1 MLSLVY
7 LQMKRKKL
15 GNCILSCSIKN
26 RIIAT
31 TTTNPTPKKER
42 KKKERKKERKKEGG
56 KEGRKE
62 NVTYSRI
69 KRSQLDET
77 ESTV

>member
-1 MLSLVY
+1 
-7 LQMKRKKL
+7 MKRKKL

-31 TTTNPTPKKER
+31 TTTTNKTKQN
-42 KKKERKKERKKEGG
+42 KKERKKERK

-69 KRSQLDET
+69 KSSQMDET